1 MPRALPPALRLW
13 SQALHSVGATPRQ
26 ASKSTHPKTYA
37 AVYAAYVALRAQAGM
52 GPPAPRKAAARKAHK
67 PRKTAAR
74 KPATKARKP
83 RKTATKAR
91 KPRRASAH
99 ASVY

>member
-37 AVYAAYVALRAQAGM
+37 AVYKAYLALRAQAGM
-52 GPPAPRKAAARKAHK
+52 GPPAPRGATRPKTRK
-67 PRKTAAR
+67 PRKTA
-74 KPATKARKP
+74 KPAARKP
-83 RKTATKAR
+83 RKTAKPAAR

-99 ASVY
+99 ASMY